1 MPNKESLQIN
11 KPPQRKGKAMTSD
24 TELRPEET
32 WTISYVRKM
41 IRQGRIDKD
50 QAISFVGA
58 WNKGVPMR
66 DRVDIDNLY
75 TKGQSDDERSGDDQK
90 SF

>member
-1 MPNKESLQIN
+1 
-11 KPPQRKGKAMTSD
+11 MTSD

-41 IRQGRIDKD
+41 IKQGRIGKD
-50 QAISFVGA
+50 QAIGFVGA
-58 WNKGVPMR
+58 WNRGVPMR

-75 TKGQSDDERSGDDQK
+75 NERAKQ
-90 SF
+90 